1 MKTIITAK
9 GKTLTVK
16 PFGEMDQSCSEQL
29 RYEIDSTIDSYPEL
43 TSIVFDLSQVSFMD
57 SSGIGILLGRYRLMT
72 ARGGRIAI
80 REPRENIV
88 RILRIAGIYKI
99 AEECGGTSK

>member
-43 TSIVFDLSQVSFMD
+43 TLIVFDLSQVSFMD
-57 SSGIGILLGRYRLMT
+57 SSGIGVILGRYKRIS
-72 ARGGRIAI
+72 ARGGCVVIKNESRSVS
-80 REPRENIV
+80 RV
-88 RILRIAGIYKI
+88 LRISGVYSV
-99 AEECGGTSK
+99 CRHC

>member
-1 MKTIITAK
+1 MRLRYKK
-9 GKTLTVK
+9 QKETLTV
-16 PFGEMDQSCSEQL
+16 FLEG
-29 RYEIDSTIDSYPEL
+29 EIDQNNAGEIRGAIDRLLCDATIEL
-43 TSIVFDLSQVSFMD
+43 LVFDLRQVSFMD

-88 RILRIAGIYKI
+88 RILKIAGIYKI
-99 AEECGGTSK
+99 AEECGGTLK